1 MACAWGPL
9 NCAGFSNFHKQFTF
23 LKCGIPDLSNGMK
36 CACVQV
42 SPSDTKVDEEYSLGH
57 LAKERA
63 RLTAELADA
72 KKKFMAVAKRKQQ
85 EYNKKVNRLPIRT
98 VKPFVAGSATLG
110 TDPVVGT

>member
-1 MACAWGPL
+1 MLKRLGEAQVSSAP
-9 NCAGFSNFHKQFTF
+9 AGAQLAVLLFCFSQQW
-23 LKCGIPDLSNGMK
+23 

-42 SPSDTKVDEEYSLGH
+42 SPSDTKVDEECSPDE

-85 EYNKKVNRLPIRT
+85 EYTKKVNASPIST
-98 VKPFVAGSATLG
+98 VKALQDWSS
-110 TDPVVGT
+110 